1 MNNSTNIFNSIN
13 DNFNQKSSDDC
24 GCNQQQTDFS
34 SLQLAGPS
42 TYSPNSNKPL
52 DLRGLTLA
60 SNQKPKSS
68 CSINNLKKSTPIVQT
83 YNGHNTQNIGLNSIA
98 DITSIDPTQNN
109 SNNNTHNTHDI
120 YDNNINDNIKDTLKD
135 SYSFAVKNINLA
147 FVLIAAFAWNDAIK
161 YFIARLIKLDRGTPY
176 YYLYY
181 ALIITLMAVIVFR
194 ISSRFTNN

>member
-1 MNNSTNIFNSIN
+1 MNNSNIFNSIN
-13 DNFNQKSSDDC
+13 ENFNQNSSQDC
-24 GCNQQQTDFS
+24 GCNQQPTDFS

-42 TYSPNSNKPL
+42 TYSPNSNKQI
-52 DLRGLTLA
+52 DLRELTLA
-60 SNQKPKSS
+60 SKPNPKSS
-68 CSINNLKKSTPIVQT
+68 CAINNLQKSTPIAQT
-83 YNGHNTQNIGLNSIA
+83 SNGHNSQNIGLNPIA
-98 DITSIDPTQNN
+98 AITSLDPVQNYP
-109 SNNNTHNTHDI
+109 THDNHDNR
-120 YDNNINDNIKDTLKD
+120 DNNINDNIKDTVKD

-161 YFIARLIKLDRGTPY
+161 YFIARLIKLERGTPY